1 MKASFWT
8 KALLT
13 LTVFA
18 VFFAAAAD
26 DADAR
31 RGRFVAPKKTYTEQP
46 KKAQEP
52 AGTVN
57 RADSGTNPGAKAG
70 AHPTGAA
77 GTAGT
82 KRGSFGDGG
91 FLKGLMIGGLA
102 GFLFGSLFA
111 HMGFLGELLGLMI
124 NLLAIYFLFVLVRAA
139 YRHFRDRRPPRPHE
153 TGRRY

>member
-1 MKASFWT
+1 MKTSFWT

-13 LTVFA
+13 LAVFA

-46 KKAQEP
+46 KKMQDG

-57 RADSGTNPGAKAG
+57 RSDSGTTSGTKAG
-70 AHPTGAA
+70 ANPT

-82 KRGSFGDGG
+82 QRGSFGGG
-91 FLKGLMIGGLA
+91 SFLKGLMIGGLA

-139 YRHFRDRRPPRPHE
+139 YRYFRDRKPPRPHE